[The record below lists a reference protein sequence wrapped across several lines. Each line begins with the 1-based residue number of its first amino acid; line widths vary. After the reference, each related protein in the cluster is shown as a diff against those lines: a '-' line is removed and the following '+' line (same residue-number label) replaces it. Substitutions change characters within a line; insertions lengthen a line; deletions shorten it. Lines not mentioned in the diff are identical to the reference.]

1 VILNFLRTKE
11 LDTRDVDLRLLR
23 LEAEFYGVQP
33 LVKRLQLCED
43 QDKSSCGDL
52 MFHGMLQ
59 PPSDS
64 ILFGDGE
71 LFTPGSK
78 QVLSIVGHQNWLAV
92 AYCRCVCCYNVK
104 ELVGWKL
111 EFISPLLEE
120 VPEKLALNAKVIG
133 SNRVDPVVAVVTG
146 SKIRLWSCLP
156 SSQTQITSFD
166 MGMTVD
172 AMFFIGSQLVAIS
185 HTGKVVVWHAMT
197 EHWQKQSLNP
207 ITSYDTAGSFLL
219 LGCANGCI
227 SYIDMEKFP
236 LRLKD
241 NELLV
246 NQLYEDP
253 DNEAV
258 TSLSVY
264 LTPNICS
271 SGNWIEIAYGTSGG
285 CVRIIVQHPET
296 VRQGPQLFQTFT
308 VHCSPI
314 VKVKLSEKH
323 LVSVCSEM
331 NHVRSWSITRFRG
344 RISTQP
350 GSTPIASYKVI
361 SLEDADAPRRP
372 YENILGPFGH
382 GDEEQVFVQ
391 KVVPETD
398 QLFIRQA
405 SSGHRYG
412 TVHNFLL
419 LVVQESLMHFKQNLH
434 HSGSRWEQ
442 HLCILCS

>member
-264 LTPNICS
+264 LTPNICK
-271 SGNWIEIAYGTSGG
+271 
-285 CVRIIVQHPET
+285 
-296 VRQGPQLFQTFT
+296 
-308 VHCSPI
+308 VH
-314 VKVKLSEKH
+314 V
-323 LVSVCSEM
+323 
-331 NHVRSWSITRFRG
+331 
-344 RISTQP
+344 
-350 GSTPIASYKVI
+350 
-361 SLEDADAPRRP
+361 D
-372 YENILGPFGH
+372 
-382 GDEEQVFVQ
+382 
-391 KVVPETD
+391 
-398 QLFIRQA
+398 
-405 SSGHRYG
+405 
-412 TVHNFLL
+412 
-419 LVVQESLMHFKQNLH
+419 
-434 HSGSRWEQ
+434 
-442 HLCILCS
+442 